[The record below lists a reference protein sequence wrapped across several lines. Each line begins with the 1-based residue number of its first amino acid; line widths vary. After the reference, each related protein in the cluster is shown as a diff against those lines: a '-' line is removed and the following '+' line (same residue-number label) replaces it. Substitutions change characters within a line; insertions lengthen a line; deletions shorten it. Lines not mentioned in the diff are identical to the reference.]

1 MTTFATVPLSAF
13 EYRANFRE
21 PMLASWSR
29 NGEVVAAVMRAF
41 RPWNV
46 TLNRVTS
53 VPNPANLGQLQ
64 INFEVIPQRFVFS
77 INIGA
82 TILSVWNPNW
92 QEAATIREIAKSGT
106 VATATNASVEIE
118 SQQVTLSYHLTPQG
132 RTIRELTEQLAP
144 RDVLCAHAPDVQA
157 CGFSVYRA
165 NSSTVVDLSLQ
176 YPESLFVRLTRTFN
190 KDVALEEIEIK
201 LRKDEEELLAAIG
214 LSLRKQ

>member
-106 VATATNASVEIE
+106 VATATNAMCRNRE
-118 SQQVTLSYHLTPQG
+118 SAGHTVLSPDATGPNYP
-132 RTIRELTEQLAP
+132 RTYGTIGSARRAL
-144 RDVLCAHAPDVQA
+144 RA
-157 CGFSVYRA
+157 C
-165 NSSTVVDLSLQ
+165 T
-176 YPESLFVRLTRTFN
+176 
-190 KDVALEEIEIK
+190 
-201 LRKDEEELLAAIG
+201 
-214 LSLRKQ
+214 